1 MKSEQVKGAV
11 EKVAGKAQGFL
22 GDLTGD
28 EKLQAEG
35 LARQAAGQLQQT
47 YGDALDTVSDF
58 AKSKPMAT
66 VAVVAG
72 VGLLVGLLLRRR

>member
-28 EKLQAEG
+28 GQLQAEG
-35 LARQAAGQLQQT
+35 VARQTAGQLQQT

-58 AKSKPMAT
+58 AKHKPLAT

-72 VGLLVGLLLRRR
+72 IGLLVGLLLRRR

>member
-1 MKSEQVKGAV
+1 MKSEQVKGAM

-28 EKLQAEG
+28 EQLQAQG
-35 LARQAAGQLQQT
+35 LARETAGQLQQT
-47 YGDALDTVSDF
+47 YGDALDNVSDF
-58 AKSKPMAT
+58 AKQKPLAT

-72 VGLLVGLLLRRR
+72 LGLLVGLLLRRR

>member
-11 EKVAGKAQGFL
+11 EKVAGKAQGFF

-28 EKLQAEG
+28 SQLQAEG
-35 LARQAAGQLQQT
+35 GARQAAGQLQQS
-47 YGDALDTVSDF
+47 YGDALDTVSDL
-58 AKSKPMAT
+58 ARNKPFAT

-72 VGLLVGLLLRRR
+72 IGLVVGLLLSRR

>member
-1 MKSEQVKGAV
+1 MKSEQVKGAM

-28 EKLQAEG
+28 EQLQAQG
-35 LARQAAGQLQQT
+35 LARETAGQLQQT

-58 AKSKPMAT
+58 AKQKPLAM

-72 VGLLVGLLLRRR
+72 LGLLMGLLLRRR

>member
-11 EKVAGKAQGFL
+11 EKVAGKAQGFI

-28 EKLQAEG
+28 EQLQAEG
-35 LARQAAGQLQQT
+35 VARQAAGQLQQT
-47 YGDALDTVSDF
+47 YGDALDTVGDF
-58 AKSKPMAT
+58 AKNKPLTT

-72 VGLLVGLLLRRR
+72 IGLLVGLLLRRR

>member
-11 EKVAGKAQGFL
+11 EKVTGKAQGFF
-22 GDLTGD
+22 GDLTGN
-28 EKLQAEG
+28 EQLQAEG
-35 LARQAAGQLQQT
+35 VARQAAGQLQQS

-58 AKSKPMAT
+58 ARNKPLAT

>member
-1 MKSEQVKGAV
+1 MKSEQVKGAM

-28 EKLQAEG
+28 EQLQAQG
-35 LARQAAGQLQQT
+35 LARETAGQLQHT

-58 AKSKPMAT
+58 AKQKPLAT

-72 VGLLVGLLLRRR
+72 LGLLVGLLLRRR

>member
-1 MKSEQVKGAV
+1 MKSEQVKGAM
-11 EKVAGKAQGFL
+11 EKVAGKAQAFL

-28 EKLQAEG
+28 EQLQAQG
-35 LARQAAGQLQQT
+35 LARETAGQLQQT

-58 AKSKPMAT
+58 AKQKPLAT

-72 VGLLVGLLLRRR
+72 LGLLVGLLLRRR

>member
-28 EKLQAEG
+28 EQLQAEG
-35 LARQAAGQLQQT
+35 VARQAAGQLQQT

-58 AKSKPMAT
+58 AKQKPLAT
-66 VAVVAG
+66 VAIVAG
-72 VGLLVGLLLRRR
+72 VGLLLGLLLRRR

>member
-11 EKVAGKAQGFL
+11 EKVAGKAQGFF

-28 EKLQAEG
+28 EQLQAEG
-35 LARQAAGQLQQT
+35 VARQAAGQLQQT

-58 AKSKPMAT
+58 AKNKPLAT

>member
-28 EKLQAEG
+28 EHLQAEG
-35 LARQAAGQLQQT
+35 VARQAAGQLQQT

-58 AKSKPMAT
+58 ARNKPLAT

-72 VGLLVGLLLRRR
+72 VGLLAGLLLRRR

>member
-1 MKSEQVKGAV
+1 MKSEQVKGTV

-28 EKLQAEG
+28 EQLQAQG
-35 LARQAAGQLQQT
+35 LARQTAGQLQQT

-58 AKSKPMAT
+58 ARNKPLAT

-72 VGLLVGLLLRRR
+72 IGLLMGLLLRRR

>member
-28 EKLQAEG
+28 ERLQAEG
-35 LARQAAGQLQQT
+35 VARQAAGQLQQT
-47 YGDALDTVSDF
+47 YGDALDTVGDF
-58 AKSKPMAT
+58 AKQKPLAT
-66 VAVVAG
+66 VAIVAG
-72 VGLLVGLLLRRR
+72 VGLLLGVLLRRR

>member
-1 MKSEQVKGAV
+1 MNSEHVKGAV
-11 EKVAGKAQGFL
+11 EKVAGKAQGFF

-28 EKLQAEG
+28 EQLHAEG
-35 LARQAAGQLQQT
+35 IARQAAGQLQQT

-58 AKSKPMAT
+58 ARSKPLTT

-72 VGLLVGLLLRRR
+72 VSLLVGLLLRRR

>member
-11 EKVAGKAQGFL
+11 EKAAGKAQGFI

-28 EKLQAEG
+28 ERLQAEG
-35 LARQAAGQLQQT
+35 VARQAAGQLQQT

-58 AKSKPMAT
+58 AKSKPLAT

-72 VGLLVGLLLRRR
+72 VGLLVGLLMRRR